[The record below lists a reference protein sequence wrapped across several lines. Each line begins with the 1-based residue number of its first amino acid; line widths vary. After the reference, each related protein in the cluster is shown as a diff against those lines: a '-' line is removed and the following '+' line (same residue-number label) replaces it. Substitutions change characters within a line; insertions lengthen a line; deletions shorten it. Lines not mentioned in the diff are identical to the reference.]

1 MLTAVGGAR
10 RGACRTLL
18 CAASARRVVVRL
30 CDAPPSVSQVYLR
43 RESVLKRSIRI
54 HHSRLVLRKY
64 HRASTSSWSTAQLLL
79 SNAFCTACTP
89 LAARRA
95 VGPSRTPLTGA
106 TLHESP

>member
-54 HHSRLVLRKY
+54 HHFLVL
-64 HRASTSSWSTAQLLL
+64 HQ
-79 SNAFCTACTP
+79 
-89 LAARRA
+89 
-95 VGPSRTPLTGA
+95 VPSCIDIVMVYCSA
-106 TLHESP
+106 TDV